1 MALPSSRAVEK
12 RCVTSEDLFAPDPVP
27 IVTDPSTGQRAVDIR
42 KVCEKLGLDPEQEIR
57 EEVPMRHQHAAG
69 WSRREFLG
77 GLTLSGTAG
86 LLGWHPRPAAAEPP
100 PETTRLR
107 IAQTPAI
114 CFAPQ
119 YVAADQLLQAEGFV
133 NVHYVKRPPAL
144 PLIVSGEADLASTD
158 VSFMIVGIDRGQPIV
173 ILAGLHMGCYELF
186 GTDQIRSIHDLVGK
200 KVTVPELHAGRH
212 LMLST
217 MLAYVGIDPH
227 RDITWI
233 TQAAPESMRLLAEG
247 QIDAFLGFPPEPQE
261 LRARRIGHLLLSMTV
276 DRPWSQ

>member
-1 MALPSSRAVEK
+1 MSA
-12 RCVTSEDLFAPDPVP
+12 
-27 IVTDPSTGQRAVDIR
+27 
-42 KVCEKLGLDPEQEIR
+42 
-57 EEVPMRHQHAAG
+57 QHTAG
-69 WSRREFLG
+69 WTRRRFLG
-77 GLTLSGTAG
+77 GLTLAGTAG
-86 LLGWHPRPAAAEPP
+86 LLGLSPRPVGAEPP

-107 IAQTPAI
+107 IAQSPGI

-119 YVAADQLLQAEGFV
+119 YMAGDQLLQAEGFV
-133 NVHYVKRPPAL
+133 DVQYVKRSPVAF
-144 PLIVSGEADLASTD
+144 PLLVSGELDLASTD
-158 VSFMIVGIDRGQPIV
+158 VSTMIAGIDQGQPIV
-173 ILAGLHMGCYELF
+173 ILAGLHGGCYELF